1 MARSTFPTITPALS
15 IAYARS
21 RAVRTAAEVEPHAI
35 SPLID
40 PIAEG
45 GAERFASVCSS
56 ADLTLHQLYDG
67 IAIDTDI
74 RHPNT
79 AIARCVENQ

>member
-1 MARSTFPTITPALS
+1 MTTLASS

-21 RAVRTAAEVEPHAI
+21 RTVRATAEVEPYAI
-35 SPLID
+35 CPLVD

-56 ADLTLHQLYDG
+56 ADFTLHQLYDG